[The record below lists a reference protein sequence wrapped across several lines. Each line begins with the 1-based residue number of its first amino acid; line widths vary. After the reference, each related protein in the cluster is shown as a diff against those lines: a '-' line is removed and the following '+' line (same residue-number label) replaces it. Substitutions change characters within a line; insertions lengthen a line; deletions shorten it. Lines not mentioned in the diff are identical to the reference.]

1 MTRRYI
7 SLLLIIGVM
16 LCLFSCTLL
25 RERVEGGI
33 STEGLYVD
41 MLASD
46 LKAHIEENGSG
57 KEYWACGHYRC
68 FMDEWGDT
76 VIVRLGY
83 TPEKVEIVEDIVICD
98 SQEPQERS
106 YLEEQLKGSLTFEDV
121 VKVVGRPIDKVE
133 GHIHTYYVFPV
144 AGGEKLYAEFKLML
158 TPPYT
163 PPDTT
168 YRWGLTDFY
177 FE

>member
-1 MTRRYI
+1 
-7 SLLLIIGVM
+7 
-16 LCLFSCTLL
+16 
-25 RERVEGGI
+25 
-33 STEGLYVD
+33 
-41 MLASD
+41 
-46 LKAHIEENGSG
+46 
-57 KEYWACGHYRC
+57 
-68 FMDEWGDT
+68 MDEWGDT
-76 VIVRLGY
+76 VIIRLGY
-83 TPEKVEIVEDIVICD
+83 TPENVEIVEDIVICD

-144 AGGEKLYAEFKLML
+144 AGGEKLYAEFRLML